1 MDLLDRPDT
10 SKIGLVAVSVPPESS
25 VSGTGFSFGLPD
37 EVSTMVTDQPTSVDV
52 TLQSGEPLPEWL
64 KFDRSTA
71 KFTSSAVP
79 DGAFPITV
87 MMKIGGQQV
96 AIVISERTD

>member
-10 SKIGLVAVSVPPESS
+10 STVGLVAVSVPAESS

-37 EVSTMVTDQPTSVDV
+37 EVSTMVTEQPSAVDV
-52 TLQSGEPLPEWL
+52 TLQSGEPLPDWL

-96 AIVISERTD
+96 AIVISERTN

>member
-10 SKIGLVAVSVPPESS
+10 STVGLVAVCLPIPVSQVPVFPL
-25 VSGTGFSFGLPD
+25 VYQTKFYL
-37 EVSTMVTDQPTSVDV
+37 VTEQPSAVDV
-52 TLQSGEPLPEWL
+52 TLQSGEPLPNWL

-87 MMKIGGQQV
+87 MMKIGGQRV
-96 AIVISERTD
+96 AIVISERTN